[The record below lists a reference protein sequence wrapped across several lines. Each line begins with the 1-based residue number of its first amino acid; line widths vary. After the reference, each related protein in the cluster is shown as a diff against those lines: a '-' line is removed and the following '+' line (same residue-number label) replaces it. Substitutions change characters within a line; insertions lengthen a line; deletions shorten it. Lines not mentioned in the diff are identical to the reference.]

1 MKTQT
6 KTRNL
11 VAVALLIA
19 GSVAILPVAQAREI
33 SSDGPQE
40 IRQLLGQVKAEA
52 ITLDQD
58 ADQLAVWSRNHQ
70 TDWRTHADKLNLIVD
85 HINKAGQLL
94 AQLNQAREKASP
106 WQLEAID
113 RIQPLLQG
121 LADNTEATVAH
132 FNDNRHNI
140 HFPAYHQYARTNA
153 DLANQLAILVTDY
166 VDFGEHE
173 VESQRLQQ
181 KLAMTAS

>member
-1 MKTQT
+1 MVLSRAEGGGEADQG
-6 KTRNL
+6 
-11 VAVALLIA
+11 IC
-19 GSVAILPVAQAREI
+19 GILERREGGEVRVAQGHCPA
-33 SSDGPQE
+33 SG
-40 IRQLLGQVKAEA
+40 AEA
-52 ITLDQD
+52 RIYSRIFVAAPEALRQPKAHHSKRTNPESADTERAARYLDHP
-58 ADQLAVWSRNHQ
+58 L
-70 TDWRTHADKLNLIVD
+70 
-85 HINKAGQLL
+85 
-94 AQLNQAREKASP
+94 P

-121 LADNTEATVAH
+121 LADNTEATIAH

-153 DLANQLAILVTDY
+153 DLANQLATLVTDY

-173 VESQRLQQ
+173 AESQRLQQ